1 MQLISEMLLP
11 ISRGRPSKLRD
22 RGLAKIVQ
30 GGYGLWNP
38 NDEKLILLPAGVKLF
53 RHVQNFLL
61 DALSDFRPQLIDTN
75 GSSRGSLD
83 AAVRT
88 VKRAG
93 DLPLLLAARQG
104 DELELLGLHTDLEAS
119 MEMANDAI
127 RATGRAIS
135 ELNARPRRVDRLL
148 DAGHA
153 VDLFCKSD
161 EPLQGEDG
169 LFCATCGWLVAPDS
183 PFRGPEN
190 SSDVP
195 QQELKE
201 VETPNCSTIE
211 DLCAFLKISPSQT
224 VKCMIYAV
232 EGHGLT
238 AVILRGDRQVCLQK
252 VRAAFRGAKIRPAE
266 PDELMSVMG
275 DSAGYMGPVGLPEG
289 VTLLADYS
297 VVGVQNS
304 ACGANKKGFHLTG
317 ACWNRDFKTELVTD
331 LALVQEGDICP
342 RCGDALKKTSLRRVA
357 RFFPIDPIC
366 AAENSLS
373 FFNGQKK
380 LHVPA
385 WSASIDLTSLLS
397 AVIEDTKFWP
407 REIAPY
413 DDYVFCDDSS
423 DVYSLVGTL
432 EKKGR
437 SVIVDDRRG
446 IKFSDRVADAASF
459 AAPEILGLKN
469 ETDVS
474 VVQIFSDGA
483 KETIPT
489 EDFLARLR

>member
-11 ISRGRPSKLRD
+11 IVRGRPSKLRD
-22 RGLAKIVQ
+22 KGLAKIVQ
-30 GGYGLWNP
+30 SGCGLWNP

-53 RHVQNFLL
+53 FRAQKFLL
-61 DALSDFRPQLIDTN
+61 DALKGFRPQLIDVS
-75 GSSRGSLD
+75 GSSRGALD

-93 DLPLLLAARQG
+93 DLPLLLAARRS

-127 RATGRAIS
+127 RATGRAVS
-135 ELNARPRRVDRLL
+135 ELDVRVRRVDRLL
-148 DAGHA
+148 DTGHA

-161 EPLQGEDG
+161 EPSMCEDG
-169 LFCATCGWLVAPDS
+169 LFCPSCGWLAAPDS
-183 PFRGPEN
+183 PFRRAEN
-190 SSDVP
+190 SSDEK
-195 QQELKE
+195 QQDLKE
-201 VETPNCSTIE
+201 VATPSCSTIE
-211 DLCAFLKISPSQT
+211 ELCAFLKISPPQT
-224 VKCMIYAV
+224 VKCMIYSV
-232 EGHGLT
+232 EGRGLT

-252 VRAAFRGAKIRPAE
+252 VRAALHGAKIRPAE
-266 PDELMSVMG
+266 AAELAAVMG
-275 DSAGYMGPVGLPEG
+275 DSAGYMGPVGLPAG

-297 VVGVQNS
+297 VVGIRDA

-317 ACWNRDFKTELVTD
+317 ACWGRDFKTDLVAD
-331 LALVQEGDICP
+331 LALVQDGDICP
-342 RCGDALKKTSLRRVA
+342 QCGEGLKKTSSRRVA
-357 RFFPIDPIC
+357 RFFPIDPVC

-373 FFNGQKK
+373 FFNGEKK

-397 AVIEDTKFWP
+397 AVIEDANFWP
-407 REIAPY
+407 QQIAPY
-413 DDYVFCDDSS
+413 DDYIFCDDAS
-423 DVYSLVGTL
+423 DVYSLVGAL

-437 SVIVDDRRG
+437 SAIVDDRRG
-446 IKFSDRVADAASF
+446 IKFSDKAADAASF

-469 ETDVS
+469 ESGAS
-474 VVQIFSDGA
+474 VVQIFGNGTD
-483 KETIPT
+483 ETIPL